1 MQSFIDTGNATGFFK
16 RLGVPTGPLG
26 RVGTTTRYVDFES
39 GTELNFTGPAAAN
52 ASAALS
58 KYRQLCEE
66 WEDLLLPGY
75 FNFPEPADIPED
87 MLLPFGE
94 FATKHGIE
102 AAVPTIFRSTGLGVS
117 NVSKQLTVYVMQA
130 FGAQMARALLGLQA
144 SFGPASNRNQ
154 DLYDAA
160 AATLGDDVLFSS
172 IVTESSR
179 SDTGVTVT
187 VTNQNTGAVTH
198 ITAKRLLIAISPTP
212 GNIEALDFDDAEK
225 SVFSKFQYSQ
235 IQAGIVSNAALPVN
249 FSISNLPASATPNNY
264 ITYPDVNFTVRWDYI
279 GANKY
284 FRVMTIGDENLSGC
298 AAKTLAQTDFDRLV
312 GSGIMHT
319 PASTKLQWV
328 DFADH
333 GPMHF
338 RVSAA
343 DLKAGFVQDQYALQ
357 GKRSTWYTG
366 GAFSVQFQTTLWEF
380 NDIILPDLVAGL

>member
-1 MQSFIDTGNATGFFK
+1 VQSFIDTGNATGFFE

-26 RVGTTTRYVDFES
+26 RVGTTTRYVDFVS
-39 GTELNFTGPAAAN
+39 GAELNFTGPAAAN

-66 WEDLLLPGY
+66 WEDMLLPGY
-75 FNFPEPADIPED
+75 FNFPEPADIPGD

-102 AAVPTIFRSTGLGVS
+102 AAVPTIFRSTGLGVG

-187 VTNQNTGAVTH
+187 ATNQKTGAVTH

-212 GNIEALDFDDAEK
+212 GNIEALDLDEAEK
-225 SVFSKFQYSQ
+225 SVFSKFQYSR

-249 FSISNLPASATPNNY
+249 FSISNLPATAAPNNY
-264 ITYPDVNFTVRWDYI
+264 IIYPDVNFTVRWDYI
-279 GANKY
+279 GADKY
-284 FRVMTIGDENLSGC
+284 FRVMTIGDENLGGC
-298 AAKTLAQTDFDRLV
+298 AAQKLVQTDFDRLI
-312 GSGIMHT
+312 GSGIMDT

-380 NDIILPDLVAGL
+380 NDVILPDLVAGL